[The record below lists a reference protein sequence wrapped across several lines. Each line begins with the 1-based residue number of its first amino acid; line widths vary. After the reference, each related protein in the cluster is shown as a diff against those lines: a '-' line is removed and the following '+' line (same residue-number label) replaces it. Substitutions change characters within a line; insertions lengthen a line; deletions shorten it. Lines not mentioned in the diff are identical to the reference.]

1 MQWATGTPSTL
12 TPKLLVHAV
21 SHWDSIHS
29 DTWTFRPC
37 SELIGLHPFC
47 HLNFQPMPR
56 ANGTPSTF
64 PWTFSPCHGPMGLHQ
79 LCHFNFLF
87 MLWVDGAPLSCL
99 NFQSMQWATWTPHH
113 HLTFQS
119 MHIHTKLLH
128 RQHSRSIRITA
139 MLAVSASFS
148 PHPEKCTHFQS
159 NPRAHPPFFSPPL
172 PHPTHREQWHLYSEP
187 AQVSVIL
194 YVSQQWHLY
203 SEPAQVSVILF
214 VSHLFSFF
222 THGLISN
229 TQNWTKQVS
238 HMKKYSICV
247 VYHTLNHCLF

>member
-1 MQWATGTPSTL
+1 MQWANRTSPTRPPDLSA
-12 TPKLLVHAV
+12 HAM
-21 SHWDSIHS
+21 SQWDSIHF
-29 DTWTFRPC
+29 D
-37 SELIGLHPFC
+37 
-47 HLNFQPMPR
+47 LNFQSIPW

-64 PWTFSPCHGPMGLHQ
+64 PWTFSPCPGPMGLHP
-79 LCHFNFLF
+79 LCRLNFQF
-87 MLWVDGAPLSCL
+87 MLWVDGAPLSHL

-139 MLAVSASFS
+139 TLTISASFS
-148 PHPEKCTHFQS
+148 PHPEKYTHFQS
-159 NPRAHPPFFSPPL
+159 NLRAHPSPP
-172 PHPTHREQWHLYSEP
+172 PPPTPREQWHLYSEP

-194 YVSQQWHLY
+194 FVSQQRHLY

-229 TQNWTKQVS
+229 TQIWTKQVS

>member
-1 MQWATGTPSTL
+1 MGLHPLSPELSVHATGQ
-12 TPKLLVHAV
+12 
-21 SHWDSIHS
+21 WDSIHS
-29 DTWTFRPC
+29 AT
-37 SELIGLHPFC
+37 L
-47 HLNFQPMPR
+47 
-56 ANGTPSTF
+56 
-64 PWTFSPCHGPMGLHQ
+64 TFSSCCELMWLHSPA
-79 LCHFNFLF
+79 F
-87 MLWVDGAPLSCL
+87 

-119 MHIHTKLLH
+119 MHIHTKLLQ

-139 MLAVSASFS
+139 TLAISASFS

-172 PHPTHREQWHLYSEP
+172 PHPTHREQWHIYSEP
-187 AQVSVIL
+187 AQVSV
-194 YVSQQWHLY
+194 S
-203 SEPAQVSVILF
+203 LF

-229 TQNWTKQVS
+229 TQIWTKQVS
-238 HMKKYSICV
+238 HMKKYSVCV